1 MDTSYPHINVIDCL
15 YTYIGAGVGFEGI
28 IANVLGA
35 SEVAITDGS
44 EEVLHLADEN
54 IRLNWDSTDGST
66 VYTGRLRWNTD
77 DEKQYLNK
85 QWDYILAADVTYLK
99 KNRADLIATIK
110 HLSSPTTVTYLSMEP
125 RSVDEVHTSLPFT
138 LSCILYY
145 TL

>member
-1 MDTSYPHINVIDCL
+1 MSNPTIDTSYPHLNVIDCL
-15 YTYIGAGVGFEGI
+15 YLCTGAGVGFEGI

-54 IRLNWDSTDGST
+54 IRLNWDSTDGSA

-125 RSVDEVHTSLPFT
+125 RSVDEVRLSL
-138 LSCILYY
+138 SH
-145 TL
+145 